1 MVWPFLRTPQ
11 WHEYDVFTFKKITTW
26 PAIHYFCFREDFR
39 EAGFRAFFAAGGA
52 SAVATRFFLAGA
64 GAGAGAGSLCGD
76 GGGVGGGGGRR

>member
-1 MVWPFLRTPQ
+1 MV
-11 WHEYDVFTFKKITTW
+11 ITTW
-26 PAIHYFCFREDFR
+26 PAIHDFCFR
-39 EAGFRAFFAAGGA
+39 EAGFRAFFAGGGA